1 MDDQTI
7 FLVCVSG
14 AVALGGY
21 LLSRLF
27 IGRDHGKLRE
37 RLAGRRAETKKV
49 AGVSRTRDL
58 FQRIGTAAAKPFM
71 PDSREKMSELRRKL
85 SRAGIYSTTAFKMVT
100 GMKLICLLVG
110 LIGGETGG
118 AMPHNLRLGRLPRGL
133 AGCITPPT
141 RAWRQMRKRTPA
153 PGYWAPR
160 GP

>member
-21 LLSRLF
+21 LLSRLL
-27 IGRDHGKLRE
+27 IGPDHGKLRE
-37 RLAGRRAETKKV
+37 GLAGRRAETKKV

-58 FQRIGTAAAKPFM
+58 FQRIGTVAAKPFM

-110 LIGGETGG
+110 LIGGYLAQGPPGHPRRSVPPWRPAG
-118 AMPHNLRLGRLPRGL
+118 A
-133 AGCITPPT
+133 ATV
-141 RAWRQMRKRTPA
+141 
-153 PGYWAPR
+153 
-160 GP
+160 